1 MHKLIAAALIA
12 ASLPMAPAV
21 IFPAFAVEID
31 CTDPDSPG
39 NRPGGYCSQSQGDPS
54 LSVPVDA
61 TPPPPVVTCTVDA
74 GRLLLPEGARIHVA
88 VEAEE
93 YLC

>member
-1 MHKLIAAALIA
+1 MHKLIAAVLIA
-12 ASLPMAPAV
+12 ASLPIAPAV
-21 IFPAFAVEID
+21 IVPASAVEID
-31 CTDPDSPG
+31 CSDPDSPG

-54 LSVPVDA
+54 LSTPVDA
-61 TPPPPVVTCTVDA
+61 PPPPVVVCLGDA
-74 GRLLLPEGARIHVA
+74 SIFLLPEGARIHVA